1 MISFKLQ
8 VILICLCIFFIFLF
22 IRRVQVYKLELK
34 YALIWMFTISASLIL
49 AIFPKILNYFS
60 VLLYIKEPVNAL
72 FLLGIIF
79 ILVIIYS
86 LTSALSKASNNI
98 KDLTQELGL
107 IKEDIESLKKELKR
121 IEDL

>member
-22 IRRVQVYKLELK
+22 IRRVQIYKLELK
-34 YALIWMFTISASLIL
+34 YALIWMFTIIASLIL
-49 AIFPKILNYFS
+49 AIFPNILNFIS

-72 FLLGIIF
+72 FLVGIVF
-79 ILVIIYS
+79 ILIIIYS

-98 KDLTQELGL
+98 KDLSQELGL
-107 IKEDIESLKKELKR
+107 VKEELESLKKTLDTKS
-121 IEDL
+121 D